1 MSGYGKVDTS
11 SEPAATNCCEII
23 QDLIYG
29 VSEEEKKRRKFYRKQ
44 LLLLRAGGMFKLVYV
59 GKSRSGSTLA
69 AATNYASSVLGMFS
83 GSGNSSGDSQN
94 KEIDSSSKAKTGEGI
109 WVSIVNDDTTLEWKT
124 LANEENRPKAMQ
136 HIQLYKIS
144 RASKSHCNDNA
155 PEAETRRLIFEDKN
169 GDRIVCTYPK
179 PYQLWMNT

>member
-1 MSGYGKVDTS
+1 
-11 SEPAATNCCEII
+11 
-23 QDLIYG
+23 
-29 VSEEEKKRRKFYRKQ
+29 
-44 LLLLRAGGMFKLVYV
+44 
-59 GKSRSGSTLA
+59 
-69 AATNYASSVLGMFS
+69 MFS
-83 GSGNSSGDSQN
+83 GSGSSSGDSQS
-94 KEIDSSSKAKTGEGI
+94 KEIDSSSKAKTGEDI

-124 LANEENRPKAMQ
+124 LANEENQPKAMQ